1 MPGVSP
7 GGGEVW
13 LDCSLLAPG
22 LFFCWPLCNFSV
34 DERGVTINLRYNT
47 EYYYQHAKPC
57 MMDISEGIEIYNEIK
72 EILMNDIGTEDN
84 VPSSIS
90 ITQLIFGLMPHS
102 IVFGNFHV
110 KFSRTSG

>member
-1 MPGVSP
+1 M
-7 GGGEVW
+7 
-13 LDCSLLAPG
+13 
-22 LFFCWPLCNFSV
+22 